1 MKSRVLLLPAVV
13 LLLGADA
20 KEDAAKKDRERLHGT
35 WSVVSAERNGE
46 KVPEAQAQKMK
57 IEFKGDTVTVQTG
70 KGSEEATFK
79 LDPTQ
84 KPAAIDITAAAEKKW
99 LGIYQLEGDT
109 LKVCWSD
116 GDQRPTEF
124 ASKAG
129 SRARLMV
136 LKRDRP

>member
-20 KEDAAKKDRERLHGT
+20 KEDAAKKDRERLQGT
-35 WSVVSAERNGE
+35 WSVVSAERGGE

-57 IEFKGDTVTVQTG
+57 LEIKGDTVTVQTG

-84 KPAAIDITAAAEKKW
+84 KPAAIDITSAEKKW
-99 LGIYQLEGDT
+99 LGIYQLEGDA

-129 SRARLMV
+129 TRIRFMT
-136 LKRDRP
+136 LKRDKP